1 MKYGTISNTLD
12 LQQKKSN
19 SNPRIMYTNLKQK
32 EKEIDR
38 KILEERKRPFYVMDE
53 CARVFAG
60 LRRGYPYFS
69 ENVNEAK
76 PIYNNEQFGAIRRGS
91 TYGIE
96 RVSAKDLL

>member
-1 MKYGTISNTLD
+1 
-12 LQQKKSN
+12 
-19 SNPRIMYTNLKQK
+19 MYLNLRKR
-32 EKEIDR
+32 EVEIDL
-38 KILEERKRPFYVMDE
+38 KIAEERKRPFYVMDE

-69 ENVNEAK
+69 ENINEAK

-96 RVSAKDLL
+96 RISSKDLL

>member
-1 MKYGTISNTLD
+1 MCITTFNKLGS
-12 LQQKKSN
+12 QQKKSN
-19 SNPRIMYTNLKQK
+19 TNPRTMYIDLKRR

-38 KILEERKRPFYVMDE
+38 KILEERKRPFYVIDE
-53 CARVFAG
+53 YARVFAG

-69 ENVNEAK
+69 EDINEAK